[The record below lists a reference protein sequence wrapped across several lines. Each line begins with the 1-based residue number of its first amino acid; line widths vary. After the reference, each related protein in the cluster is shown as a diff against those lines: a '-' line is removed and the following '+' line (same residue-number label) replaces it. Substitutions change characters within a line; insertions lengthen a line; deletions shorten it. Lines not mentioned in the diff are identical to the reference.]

1 MELVSGLT
9 SYKNCSIF
17 DIGCQSFLIFS
28 QLIRTY
34 WIAYNIL
41 MQNRAPKSL
50 YYPPINTPKINLPT
64 PALLIDLPA
73 LEFNLALMSR
83 FFIQKSAKLR
93 PHFKT
98 HKCPIIAK
106 KQVQYGAIGITCAK
120 LSEAEVLVDSGI
132 SSILLA
138 NQVVDP
144 AKIHLLA
151 QLARNSQVIVAVDQL
166 DNLIRIARAG
176 EQAGSTIH
184 VVIEVDVGLH
194 RSGVQPGEPAL
205 RLAQEASH
213 LSGIHFSGVLGY
225 EGFTM
230 FEVDRSLREDHAK
243 HAMKALVDTADLIRK
258 TGIPV
263 DIVSAG
269 GTGTYD
275 ITGDYPGVTEV
286 EAGSYV
292 FMDTKYNRLGLAFQQ
307 SLTLLSMATSIHT
320 PERCIIDA
328 GMKVLTTDNGLPEI
342 ISAHGLKLQKLNEEH
357 GIVEVDPETIQPEV
371 GMCVEIVPS
380 HACITVNLHDRFYVI
395 KNEQLVDIWEIS
407 GRGKSQ

>member
-1 MELVSGLT
+1 M
-9 SYKNCSIF
+9 KN
-17 DIGCQSFLIFS
+17 
-28 QLIRTY
+28 RV
-34 WIAYNIL
+34 
-41 MQNRAPKSL
+41 PKSL
-50 YYPPINTPKINLPT
+50 YYPPINTSKKNLPT
-64 PALLIDLPA
+64 PALILDLSA

-83 FFIQKSAKLR
+83 FFKQKPAKLR

-98 HKCPIIAK
+98 HKCPIIAR
-106 KQVQYGAIGITCAK
+106 KQIEYGAIGITCAK
-120 LSEAEVLVDSGI
+120 LSEAQVLVESGI
-132 SSILLA
+132 SSILIA

-144 AKIHLLA
+144 AKIYLLA
-151 QLARNSQVIVAVDQL
+151 QLARNSQLIVAVDQL
-166 DNLIRIARAG
+166 DNLFRIGRAG

-205 RLAQEASH
+205 RLAEKASH
-213 LSGIHFSGVLGY
+213 LSGINFSGVLGY

-230 FEVDRSLREDHAK
+230 FEVDHALRKDQALHAMRSL
-243 HAMKALVDTADLIRK
+243 VGTADLIRK

-263 DIVSAG
+263 EIVSAG

-307 SLTLLSMATSIHT
+307 SLTLLSMVTSIHS

-342 ISAHGLKLQKLNEEH
+342 NSTQGLKLQKLNEEH
-357 GIVEVDPETIQPEV
+357 GIVEVDPEMIHPEV

-380 HACITVNLHDRFYVI
+380 HGCTTVNLHDRYYVI

>member
-1 MELVSGLT
+1 M
-9 SYKNCSIF
+9 KN
-17 DIGCQSFLIFS
+17 
-28 QLIRTY
+28 RV
-34 WIAYNIL
+34 
-41 MQNRAPKSL
+41 PESL
-50 YYPPINTPKINLPT
+50 YYPPINTPKNNLPT

-73 LEFNLALMSR
+73 FEFNLAFMSN
-83 FFIQKSAKLR
+83 FFQSKSAKLR

-106 KQVQYGAIGITCAK
+106 KQMEYGAIGITCAK
-120 LSEAEVLVDSGI
+120 LSEAEVLVESGI
-132 SSILLA
+132 SSILIA

-144 AKIHLLA
+144 AKILRLA
-151 QLARNSQVIVAVDQL
+151 QLARNSQLIVAVDQL
-166 DNLIRIARAG
+166 DNLIQISRAL
-176 EQAGSTIH
+176 EQAGSTIQ
-184 VVIEVDVGLH
+184 VVIEVDIGLH
-194 RSGVQPGEPAL
+194 RAGVQPGEPAL
-205 RLAQEASH
+205 RLAEEASH

-230 FEVDRSLREDHAK
+230 FEVDRALREVHAAN
-243 HAMKALVDTADLIRK
+243 AMSALVGTADLIRN

-263 DIVSAG
+263 EIVSAG

-292 FMDTKYNRLGLAFQQ
+292 FMDTKYNRLGLAFKQ
-307 SLTLLSMATSIHT
+307 SLTLLSMVTSIHA
-320 PERCIIDA
+320 PERCVIDA

-342 ISAHGLKLQKLNEEH
+342 NSVQGLKLQKLNEEH
-357 GIVEVDPETIQPEV
+357 GIVEIDPEKIQTGV
-371 GMCVEIVPS
+371 GMCVEIIPS
-380 HACITVNLHDRFYVI
+380 HGCTTVNLHDRYYVI